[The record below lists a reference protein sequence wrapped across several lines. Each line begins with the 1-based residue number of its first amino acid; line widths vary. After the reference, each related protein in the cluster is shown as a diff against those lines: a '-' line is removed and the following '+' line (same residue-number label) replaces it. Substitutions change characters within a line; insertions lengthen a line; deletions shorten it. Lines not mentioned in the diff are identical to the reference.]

1 MDGYRFFE
9 NQQGRLQVTTSEK
22 LKVARYE
29 QNDFFPLLGFAPA
42 VNTQMEGNGG
52 YAVSWGG
59 WEILHPITVGE
70 TLEADMRHI
79 EDPDGLGAFSY
90 QWLIDGIPIY
100 GATSDTYVPKDTDTN
115 RNISL
120 QVSYLDDNKT
130 LETVNT
136 STFLVVPNI
145 LATEA

>member
-1 MDGYRFFE
+1 
-9 NQQGRLQVTTSEK
+9 
-22 LKVARYE
+22 
-29 QNDFFPLLGFAPA
+29 
-42 VNTQMEGNGG
+42 MEGNGG

-145 LATEA
+145 LATGSLTIDGDFAEGQRLMANTSAIEDEDGIGVFYYQWLKKR